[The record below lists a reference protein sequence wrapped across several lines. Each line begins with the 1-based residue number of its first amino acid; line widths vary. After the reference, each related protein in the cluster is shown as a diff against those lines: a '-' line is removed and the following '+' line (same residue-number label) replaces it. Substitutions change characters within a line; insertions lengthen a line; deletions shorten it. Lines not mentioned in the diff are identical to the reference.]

1 MHRTPP
7 RKPLS
12 ALAQKEPSA
21 SRSISVF
28 ENLLDVPAGIVWRIS
43 QIPLKN
49 GWGRKRGG
57 RRGVGGRR
65 WLTVRIVV
73 ATCARMPTLCSGAP
87 LS

>member
-57 RRGVGGRR
+57 EEARGRR
-65 WLTVRIVV
+65 RLTVRIVV
-73 ATCARMPTLCSGAP
+73 ATCARRSRLRLGAP
-87 LS
+87 LG